1 MDPSL
6 NDPDNV
12 IGYVGHLDPS
22 SPSDLLIA
30 IPATNYMEFSPRTKQ
45 YASRVYFTE
54 TSGGVLGSNTMQGHN
69 VVFDWE
75 NGRIGFAESSCT
87 YDRKD
92 APADAEEGRYSN
104 DCSLGPPI
112 LTQMCISTVEEDIC
126 DNDFDVSTVL
136 YIMPLCFERK
146 VGSDFVLSI
155 L

>member
-6 NDPDNV
+6 NDPDS
-12 IGYVGHLDPS
+12 IVGFVGKLDPS
-22 SPSDLLIA
+22 SPTDLLIA

-45 YASRVYFTE
+45 YSSRVYFTE

-92 APADAEEGRYSN
+92 SPEEADDGRYTD
-104 DCSLGPPI
+104 DCILGTAV
-112 LTQMCISTVEEDIC
+112 LSQTCIETVDAQLC
-126 DNDFDVSTVL
+126 DNDPSVSDRCHRAVSL
-136 YIMPLCFERK
+136 K
-146 VGSDFVLSI
+146 VPRSLHRFVRVD
-155 L
+155 

>member
-6 NDPDNV
+6 NDPDSIV
-12 IGYVGHLDPS
+12 GYVGHLDPS
-22 SPSDLLIA
+22 SPNDLLIA

-92 APADAEEGRYSN
+92 TPKDAEEGRYSN
-104 DCSLGPPI
+104 DCSLGPEI
-112 LTQMCISTVEEDIC
+112 LTQVCIETVDEQLC
-126 DNDFDVSTVL
+126 DNNPSVSTRYV
-136 YIMPLCFERK
+136 
-146 VGSDFVLSI
+146 
-155 L
+155 